1 MVQDLKTRD
10 GVIDKVIVEYE
21 SFYLACVMPS
31 PSKQCTQKRR
41 IKKRRGK
48 SDGQQRGK
56 ESCFLFLTYVYIQK
70 SLTDI

>member
-1 MVQDLKTRD
+1 MVQDLNTRD
-10 GVIDKVIVEYE
+10 EVIAEYQ
-21 SFYLACVMPS
+21 SIYLVYVMLS
-31 PSKQCTQKRR
+31 PSKQCTRKRR

-48 SDGQQRGK
+48 SDRQQRGK